1 MAGLA
6 FHLSVAPSSGV
17 FALFAGSPLCAVSAR
32 GVVAGLAFDLE
43 NTPAAMLVG
52 YNRRLKEL
60 HDEKHPCRALT
71 MERQDWLVVFN
82 TSNTVALATF
92 CSPAPGVAG
101 GPRVGAVAAADA
113 AADDAR
119 RLLTAQEIDWN
130 EVLFVDPRQAV
141 SCLFFTLPVLRSCCS

>member
-1 MAGLA
+1 M
-6 FHLSVAPSSGV
+6 APSSGV

-71 MERQDWLVVFN
+71 IERQDWLVDGGWYS
-82 TSNTVALATF
+82 TPATR
-92 CSPAPGVAG
+92 SPSPLS
-101 GPRVGAVAAADA
+101 
-113 AADDAR
+113 AR
-119 RLLTAQEIDWN
+119 QPLVLLEGHAW
-130 EVLFVDPRQAV
+130 VLLQLP
-141 SCLFFTLPVLRSCCS
+141 TLQPTTLLEW